1 MGYPMSYRRVMSRNS
16 LKGDY
21 NTTAEECDKNSHEEN
36 MLALIRGDLRR
47 LEQNT
52 LDKEHLKAYA
62 KHAGCTVGQAKK
74 ILEAFF
80 YGYHFQCLKDITT
93 EDKTYLQ

>member
-1 MGYPMSYRRVMSRNS
+1 MGYPMSYRRVMSRNM

-21 NTTAEECDKNSHEEN
+21 NTTAEERDKNSSEEN

-47 LEQNT
+47 LEKDT

-62 KHAGCTVGQAKK
+62 AHAECTVRQAKK

-80 YGYHFQCLKDITT
+80 YNYHYTCLKEIKKD
-93 EDKTYLQ
+93 DMNYQ